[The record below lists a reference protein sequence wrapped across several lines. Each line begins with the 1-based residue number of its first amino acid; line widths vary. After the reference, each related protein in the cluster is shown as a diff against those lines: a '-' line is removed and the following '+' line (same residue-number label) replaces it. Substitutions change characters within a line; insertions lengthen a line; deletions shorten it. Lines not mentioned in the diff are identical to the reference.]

1 MILTLRELAQML
13 RVNERTILRMLKSGQ
28 LQGAKIGGQWRFNSS
43 QIDGLFFPSEPLP
56 AEGEGEEDISLAM
69 LTRSHIGIPIS
80 RVMSDARMVL
90 AVEARD
96 AVGAIEELTNPRML
110 NPVLLDVKDLRTK
123 CLAREELL
131 STGVGNGV
139 AIPHPRDPVATLR
152 APAIVVFGRSTQG
165 IDFGAADG
173 KPVHLF
179 FLMCSQN
186 IELHLHLM
194 GRLARLLRHGDFI
207 AHCRTAATP
216 QDVMRLV
223 MEAERDDFLTHG

>member
-43 QIDGLFFPSEPLP
+43 QIDGLFFA
-56 AEGEGEEDISLAM
+56 AEQATAEGEEDLSLAM

-80 RVMSDARMVL
+80 RVMSDTRMVMSIG
-90 AVEARD
+90 ARD
-96 AVGAIEELTNPRML
+96 AAGAIEELTNPRML

-139 AIPHPRDPVATLR
+139 AIPHPRDPLVTLR
-152 APAIVVFGRSTQG
+152 APAVVVFGRSAEG

-194 GRLARLLRHGDFI
+194 GRLARLLRHADFI
-207 AHCRTAATP
+207 AGCKAAATP
-216 QDVMRLV
+216 QDIMRLV

>member
-43 QIDGLFFPSEPLP
+43 QIDGLFFPTEATPL
-56 AEGEGEEDISLAM
+56 EGDEEDISMAM
-69 LTRSHIGIPIS
+69 LSRSHIGIPLS
-80 RVMSDARMVL
+80 RVMSDTRMVMD
-90 AVEARD
+90 VTARD
-96 AVGAIEELTNPRML
+96 VAGVIEELTNPRLL

-123 CLAREELL
+123 CQAREELL
-131 STGVGNGV
+131 STGIGNGV

-152 APAIVVFGRSTQG
+152 APAVVVFGRSAQG
-165 IDFGAADG
+165 VDFGAADG

-194 GRLARLLRHGDFI
+194 GCLARLLRHPDFVTG
-207 AHCRTAATP
+207 CKVAATP
-216 QDVMRLV
+216 QDVTRLV
-223 MEAERDDFLTHG
+223 MDAERHDFLSQS